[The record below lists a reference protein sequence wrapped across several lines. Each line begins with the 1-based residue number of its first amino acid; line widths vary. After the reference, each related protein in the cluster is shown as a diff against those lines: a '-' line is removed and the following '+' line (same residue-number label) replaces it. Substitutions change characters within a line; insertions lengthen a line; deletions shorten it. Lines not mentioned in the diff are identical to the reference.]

1 MKLASITL
9 PIADNSGESL
19 FMEHQQLK
27 YDLLRAWGGYTGF
40 AVFGAWQDPDGKPCY
55 DSSMR
60 YEVAMPLADV
70 TKFRTLAASV
80 AKACRQECVMIVTP
94 CGDVEFV
101 KPWSP
106 VGRVPTTEEV
116 ARTGPQKIPR

>member
-9 PIADNSGESL
+9 PIADNAGQSL
-19 FMEHQQLK
+19 FYQHEQLK
-27 YDLLRAWGGYTGF
+27 HDLLKLWSGYTCYD
-40 AVFGAWQDPDGKPCY
+40 VCGAWKASDERIVADA
-55 DSSMR
+55 SVR

-101 KPWSP
+101 KP
-106 VGRVPTTEEV
+106 E
-116 ARTGPQKIPR
+116 K